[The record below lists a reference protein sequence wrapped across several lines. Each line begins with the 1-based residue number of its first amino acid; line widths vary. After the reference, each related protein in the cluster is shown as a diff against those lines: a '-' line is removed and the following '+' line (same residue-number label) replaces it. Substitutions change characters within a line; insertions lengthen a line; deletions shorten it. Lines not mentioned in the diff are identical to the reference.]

1 MLRGL
6 EHCRVLE
13 KTIQQN
19 IVRELRA
26 RGCLVYKFDAASQRG
41 VPDLL
46 VIKPGGDV
54 VFMEVKRPGKDL
66 TRQQALHHTRLDVAG
81 ADVCV
86 VRSVVQALHTLDCV
100 ERKQ

>member
-1 MLRGL
+1 M
-6 EHCRVLE
+6 LE

-46 VIKPGGDV
+46 VIKPGGTV
-54 VFMEVKRPGKDL
+54 VFVEVKRPGKGL
-66 TRQQALHHTRLDVAG
+66 TRQQALHHTRLDTLG
-81 ADVCV
+81 ANVCV
-86 VRSVVQALHTLDCV
+86 VRSVVQALHELD
-100 ERKQ
+100 RRQ